1 MTRHTVAPPML
12 CLCTRLAALGG
23 ACLVTMLMVVA
34 HAVDLSSLGGHDV
47 VTAASVTRTVV
58 ASIATAA
65 PHVDEAR

>member
-1 MTRHTVAPPML
+1 
-12 CLCTRLAALGG
+12 
-23 ACLVTMLMVVA
+23 MLMVVA